1 MTVES
6 EVLEQAR
13 KLRTD
18 AVSQVLQSE
27 ATSVYRIAYA
37 LSGPWD
43 VGRGIAR
50 FVLNRSVKMM
60 PKWKPDDDPDN
71 WYHRFTIMVSRR
83 SAHHQP
89 AAGQDVLIE
98 QALQPTPEYVAFVA
112 AVRNLDTQQREA
124 FLLRHGEKLN
134 ARYTALAMDCSTQ
147 AAENHLRAAEQSLQV
162 IAAANYQPLIKQLI
176 DAYLHLTPEEDQL
189 LPTVNN
195 VVFRQVRLRKLLRRI
210 ITLLGL
216 ASLAAM
222 IWGGWKLYH
231 FART

>member
-1 MTVES
+1 
-6 EVLEQAR
+6 
-13 KLRTD
+13 
-18 AVSQVLQSE
+18 
-27 ATSVYRIAYA
+27 
-37 LSGPWD
+37 
-43 VGRGIAR
+43 
-50 FVLNRSVKMM
+50 
-60 PKWKPDDDPDN
+60 
-71 WYHRFTIMVSRR
+71 
-83 SAHHQP
+83 
-89 AAGQDVLIE
+89 
-98 QALQPTPEYVAFVA
+98 
-112 AVRNLDTQQREA
+112 
-124 FLLRHGEKLN
+124 RHGEKQN